1 MSPITWMLVIAGV
14 ALNATA
20 QLLLKWATGAV
31 GPIALTRDGL
41 ASAAPQLLSHAGSWA
56 GIACYAVSVLI
67 WILALSRAP
76 VSVIYPLLS
85 LGYIVN
91 AVAALWLFDEP
102 LAPAKLLGIV
112 VIVLGVFILT
122 QSRA

>member
-1 MSPITWMLVIAGV
+1 MNPVTWMLVACGV
-14 ALNATA
+14 TLNATA
-20 QLLLKWATGAV
+20 QLLLKWAADAV
-31 GPIALTRDGL
+31 GPIALTWTGL
-41 ASAAPQLLSHAGSWA
+41 TNAAPQLLTHVGSWA

-67 WILALSRAP
+67 WILALSRAD

-91 AVAALWLFDEP
+91 AVAAMWLFGEALQP
-102 LAPAKLLGIV
+102 GKLLGIA